1 MDLVSKNNISRRKTF
16 VKPTKNTFEGGP
28 LVFLCVVK
36 YKHMK
41 FRKKIER
48 HFFYDIDDD
57 DDDDD
62 ESSHV
67 KVSI

>member
-1 MDLVSKNNISRRKTF
+1 MS
-16 VKPTKNTFEGGP
+16 NTFEGGP

-36 YKHMK
+36 CKQMTFGK
-41 FRKKIER
+41 FFER
-48 HFFYDIDDD
+48 HFFYDIVDEG
-57 DDDDD
+57 DDD